1 MEVDLVGIATTDPSP
16 RLILS
21 ALAVSMLRS
30 ASPRLHGAQYAISD
44 GGFTPRFAFFD
55 GGFAP
60 RRPEKSR
67 LRRKKTAPIACR
79 TRSCS

>member
-21 ALAVSMLRS
+21 AFAVSKLRS
-30 ASPRLHGAQYAISD
+30 ASPRLHGETQHAISD

-60 RRPEKSR
+60 RRPEKVGFAEKKLR
-67 LRRKKTAPIACR
+67 L
-79 TRSCS
+79 